1 LACNIRI
8 QGVAPG
14 ASLVGLD
21 VFSESTT
28 DTLDTTE
35 SNNVTITPTAAAGSV
50 ISGNLYVDDI
60 GEGVPPYGQLAGDEL
75 LAIPYEYTVG
85 S

>member
-1 LACNIRI
+1 MFTPN
-8 QGVAPG
+8 G
-14 ASLVGLD
+14 AS
-21 VFSESTT
+21 
-28 DTLDTTE
+28 
-35 SNNVTITPTAAAGSV
+35 GSV